1 MKFTICNLPQENSF
15 ENCLVNHMHAR
26 TNHGENMWVLV
37 IVKDTD
43 GRDI

>member
-1 MKFTICNLPQENSF
+1 
-15 ENCLVNHMHAR
+15 MHAR

-43 GRDI
+43 GRDNIVHQHL